1 MRGDEDLSFAIKK
14 ALAKDMEL
22 SAMDIRVN
30 TLNGVVHLD
39 GVVDVL
45 GDREYAEKVI
55 REIDGVQDIV
65 NRLSIGMERR
75 VRDDELAHAVESKL
89 TTRDEEYRRIGVAV
103 KKGVVHLYGEVEN
116 LADEKDILTAAMD
129 VLGVR
134 EVVSHLKIQ
143 RERHGLPID
152 DATVVNNIRLM
163 LASDQD
169 INRAA
174 ISVEVENGK
183 VVLSGTVESVE
194 DKQIAGKLA
203 SMAHGVRD
211 VINELRSH
219 QGGTGGEEALAATIR
234 NELEKDPNV
243 SAAQVQVIVEDG
255 MVFIGGE
262 VDSPDAEDAAIKV
275 VKRVLRN
282 VENVRGFQV
291 MMTISG
297 AKGSLQR
304 G

>member
-1 MRGDEDLSFAIKK
+1 MRGDEKLSFAVKK

-75 VRDDELAHAVESKL
+75 VKDDELAHAVESKL
-89 TTRDEEYRRIGVAV
+89 QTRKKDYWRIGVAA
-103 KKGVVHLYGEVEN
+103 KKGVVHLYGDVYT
-116 LADEKDILTAAMD
+116 LAEEKDILMVVMD

-134 EVVSHLKIQ
+134 EVVSHLKLRTDRDGVQLDGASI
-143 RERHGLPID
+143 
-152 DATVVNNIRLM
+152 VNNVRLM
-163 LASDQD
+163 LASDYD
-169 INRAA
+169 LSRAA
-174 ISVEVENGK
+174 IAVEVEHGK
-183 VVLSGTVESVE
+183 VVLSGTVKSVE
-194 DKQIAGKLA
+194 DKQRAGKLA
-203 SMAHGVRD
+203 SMAAGVRD

-234 NELEKDPNV
+234 NQLTKEAGNCVAGL
-243 SAAQVQVIVEDG
+243 QVFVEDG
-255 MVFIGGE
+255 SIYIGGE
-262 VDSPDAEDAAIKV
+262 VGSPEIKDAAIEA
-275 VKRVLRN
+275 VKNVMRH
-282 VENVRGFQV
+282 VENVQGFQE
-291 MMTISG
+291 MITINGASG
-297 AKGSLQR
+297 SVQKR
-304 G
+304 